1 METIRST
8 DRARG
13 VHTLMVVLLVVAWSS
28 TFAAIKLGLE
38 YCPPL
43 LFAGLRALLGG
54 AAMAAFAWRP
64 GMSLRWRTTWPTY
77 LLLAFLNVVLFLGL
91 QTVAIMDLPTG
102 MAAVLLYLQPVLTGL
117 LAWPVLGESLSVT
130 KMLGLL
136 LGFAGIVTVSWDGLN
151 GDIAPQG
158 VAIALVAAVAWA
170 FGTVLVKRKEE
181 MLVGPVTITVQFVIG
196 GAALT
201 ALGLVVEG
209 PAEITWV
216 PGLWVGLGY
225 SALVGTTLA
234 WALWFW
240 LIRAGE
246 ASRAAAFI
254 FFVPLSAIAIG
265 AVLLDEQVT
274 PLLAVGAALVVAG
287 IILVNRRRR

>member
-43 LFAGLRALLGG
+43 LFAGLRALIGG

-136 LGFAGIVTVSWDGLN
+136 LGFAGIVTVSWDGLH

-158 VAIALVAAVAWA
+158 VAVALVAAVAWA

-209 PAEITWV
+209 PSEVTWA

>member
-1 METIRST
+1 
-8 DRARG
+8 
-13 VHTLMVVLLVVAWSS
+13 MVVLLVVAWSS

-91 QTVAIMDLPTG
+91 QTVAIMELPTG
-102 MAAVLLYLQPVLTGL
+102 LAAVLLYLQPVLTGL

-130 KMLGLL
+130 KVLGLL
-136 LGFAGIVTVSWDGLN
+136 LGFAGIVTVSWDGLT
-151 GDIAPQG
+151 GDISPQG

-181 MLVGPVTITVQFVIG
+181 TLVGPVTITVQFVIG

-209 PAEITWV
+209 PAEIAWV
-216 PGLWVGLGY
+216 PGLWAGLGY

>member
-1 METIRST
+1 VETIRST

-43 LFAGLRALLGG
+43 LFAGLRALIGG

-136 LGFAGIVTVSWDGLN
+136 LGFAGIVTVSWDGLH

-158 VAIALVAAVAWA
+158 VAVALVAAVAWA

-209 PAEITWV
+209 PSEVTWA

>member
-54 AAMAAFAWRP
+54 AAMAAFAWRS
-64 GMSLRWRTTWPTY
+64 GMPLRWRTTWPTY

-136 LGFAGIVTVSWDGLN
+136 LGFAGIVTVSWDGLH

-196 GAALT
+196 GAVLT

>member
-43 LFAGLRALLGG
+43 LFAGLRALIGG

-136 LGFAGIVTVSWDGLN
+136 LGFAGIVTVSWDGLH

-209 PAEITWV
+209 PSEITWV